1 MVPSDTNWKEGFKE
15 GFDKGFDKGFDR
27 GFDRARTKFSEEK
40 EVLTEENSKLSQELK
55 EKDAII
61 AALKAEREE
70 S

>member
-15 GFDKGFDKGFDR
+15 GFDKGFDK

-55 EKDAII
+55 EKDAVI

>member
-15 GFDKGFDKGFDR
+15 GFDKGFD
-27 GFDRARTKFSEEK
+27 RARTKFSEEK
-40 EVLTEENSKLSQELK
+40 EVLIEENSKLSQELK
-55 EKDAII
+55 EKDAVI